1 MEDNVNLAP
10 KVVVV
15 IGNGFDLD
23 LGLRTKYSQFVDSE
37 FFVPLI
43 SPENPVYDICYDLDS
58 RLHLMVLENNKL
70 ALYIKELQEHN
81 LWVDLEKAIKDYCLY
96 HKSERNS
103 QQIKKEIYGVRY
115 FLYKYIQ
122 NTDTELKH
130 NQNLQKSIAYTVI
143 SALKSNNADFN
154 IWNFNYTNTC
164 ETIMRMVGFDG
175 QDINQHLYYIHGSIS
190 QSQIQ
195 ESINI
200 VLGTRYNA
208 DVHKIC
214 PSAIKSVSADKKYA
228 DQAQRLRSQLMETEN
243 LLIFGHAV
251 GDSDTQYF
259 EDVLQKSS
267 KLKRVLVINYKDE
280 DIENVRINLDDI
292 SKNRF
297 GFLCEQGTIIFES
310 FKTKGYFE
318 GPFMNY
324 IDPRNKQELDAMLK
338 DCFCYNNSNFTLDI

>member
-1 MEDNVNLAP
+1 MENKVNLAP

-15 IGNGFDLD
+15 IGNGFDLN

-43 SPENPVYDICYDLDS
+43 SPQNPVWDRCLDLES
-58 RLHLMVLENNKL
+58 KLSMMVLEDNKL
-70 ALYIKELQEHN
+70 ALYVKKQREHN
-81 LWVDLEKAIKDYCLY
+81 LWVDLEQAIKDYCLD
-96 HKSERNS
+96 HKTEMNS
-103 QQIKKEIYGVRY
+103 QQIKKEIYGLRY

-122 NTDTELKH
+122 NTDTELK
-130 NQNLQKSIAYTVI
+130 NNPNLHKSIAYNVI
-143 SALKSNNADFN
+143 DALKNNNAVFD

-164 ETIMRMVGFDG
+164 ETLMRMAGFDS
-175 QDINQHLYYIHGSIS
+175 QVIDQHLYYIHGSIG
-190 QSQIQ
+190 QSQMS

-208 DVHKIC
+208 DIHKVC
-214 PSAIKSVSADKKYA
+214 PSAIKSVSADKNYA
-228 DQAQRLRSQLMETEN
+228 EQVQLFKSQLMDAEN

-259 EDVLQKSS
+259 EEVLQKSS
-267 KLKRVLVINYKDE
+267 KLKKVLVINYKDE
-280 DIENVRINLDDI
+280 DIERVRINMDDI
-292 SKNRF
+292 SKNRL
-297 GFLCEQGTIIFES
+297 GSLCEQGTVVFES
-310 FKTKGYFE
+310 FKTRGYLE